1 MACRREVFLAVAEQY
16 QAAVEKD
23 SKKYGECLARLRV
36 RHVTVVGPVG
46 LHAVSYNCMHFSL
59 AP

>member
-1 MACRREVFLAVAEQY
+1 VACRREVFLAVAEQY

-36 RHVTVVGPVG
+36 RHVTVVGP
-46 LHAVSYNCMHFSL
+46 HAISYNCTHFSL

>member
-1 MACRREVFLAVAEQY
+1 MGCRRDVFLAVAEQY

-36 RHVTVVGPVG
+36 RHVT
-46 LHAVSYNCMHFSL
+46 FSNKSL
-59 AP
+59 YIFTINA